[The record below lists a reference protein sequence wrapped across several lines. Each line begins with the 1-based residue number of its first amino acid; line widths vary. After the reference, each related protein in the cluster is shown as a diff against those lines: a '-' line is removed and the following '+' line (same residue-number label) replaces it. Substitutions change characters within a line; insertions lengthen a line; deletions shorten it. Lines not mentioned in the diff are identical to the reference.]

1 MVRPKKPATDVKTYL
16 VGARVTGEQ
25 RDQIHAAAA
34 RENLD
39 LSSWLRKVILDAA
52 ARVSDRAAK
61 KAAKRGA

>member
-25 RDQIHAAAA
+25 RDQVRSAAA

-39 LSSWLRKVILDAA
+39 LSGWLRKVILDAA
-52 ARVSDRAAK
+52 AAVNERAAK
-61 KAAKRGA
+61 KK